1 MLAWPVAV
9 KPLTAQSRPGLVDL
23 CDDSMFKKSR
33 TSLAFPVQSR
43 SENALTFSPHATNNE

>member
-9 KPLTAQSRPGLVDL
+9 KPLTAQLRPGLVDL

-43 SENALTFSPHATNNE
+43 SENALTFSPPRD